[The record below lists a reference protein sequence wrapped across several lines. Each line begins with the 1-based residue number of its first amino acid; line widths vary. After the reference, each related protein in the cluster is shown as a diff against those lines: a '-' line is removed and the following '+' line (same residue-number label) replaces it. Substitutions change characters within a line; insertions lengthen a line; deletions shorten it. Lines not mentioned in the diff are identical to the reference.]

1 MCSATPVRASLRKA
15 GAIGGYLSAPWS
27 CGAKNRMIKPLLWLL
42 LLAGTAATD
51 YLAARWVDA
60 TTAPRRA
67 MFSAVH
73 EAVGFAA
80 GFAVFTAYQDITLAI
95 PCILGAYLG
104 SLLAGVRR
112 AD

>member
-1 MCSATPVRASLRKA
+1 
-15 GAIGGYLSAPWS
+15 
-27 CGAKNRMIKPLLWLL
+27 MIKPLLWAG

-60 TTAPRRA
+60 ATAQKRA
-67 MFSAVH
+67 LFSATH
-73 EAVGFAA
+73 EAVGFLA
-80 GFAVFTAYQDITLAI
+80 GFAVFTAYQDLTLAI

-112 AD
+112 AY